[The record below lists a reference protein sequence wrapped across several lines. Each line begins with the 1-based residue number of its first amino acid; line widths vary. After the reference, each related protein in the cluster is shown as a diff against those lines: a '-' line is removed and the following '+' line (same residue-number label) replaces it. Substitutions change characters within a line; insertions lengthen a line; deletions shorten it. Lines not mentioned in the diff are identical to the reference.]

1 MNNADI
7 EQAIDGLKL
16 QRFWPHEG
24 DIVEDATRALA
35 AIEELQARYKMMT
48 TLADVTAENAA
59 EHLERLTLRYTKLE
73 ERNEEL
79 QERNR
84 ALEVMV
90 ERMTSKND
98 WEILIDMQRDQ
109 FKVRKAFKTV
119 MQQLDDAVREAL

>member
-35 AIEELQARYKMMT
+35 AIEELQARYEMMT
-48 TLADVTAENAA
+48 TLADATASNAA
-59 EHLERLTLRYTKLE
+59 DKIDLLLERVKV
-73 ERNEEL
+73 
-79 QERNR
+79 
-84 ALEVMV
+84 LEVTLDRIT
-90 ERMTSKND
+90 EKEN

-119 MQQLDDAVREAL
+119 IQQLDDLNGVA